1 MDYAIT
7 SSGSFYGLTVS
18 GGKVTEINT
27 PDKPDGVGEMIQRI
41 IMAIKTHLG
50 ERLLNNQDGL
60 PWTEEIL
67 IKNPNLSQITSRA
80 RAYLMS
86 IEGVT
91 RVIQLDIVFD
101 PDPTLRKLN
110 WTLNVETTAGITG
123 PFNVTS

>member
-7 SSGSFYGLTVS
+7 SSGSFYGLTIS
-18 GGKVTEINT
+18 GGKVTEVT
-27 PDKPDGVGEMIQRI
+27 DGIAEMKQRI

-50 ERLLNNQDGL
+50 ERMLNTLDGL

-67 IKNPNLSQITSRA
+67 IKNPKLDQITSRA

-91 RVIQLDIVFD
+91 RVIELKIVFD

-110 WTLNVETTAGITG
+110 WTLNVETTSGITG